1 MIFLFQGARILRFQ
15 PLIFWGVEH
24 DFGIFQ
30 SSPLARSVGRW
41 VRRSPSFVSA
51 ASQLVV
57 FGRSPFGSGG
67 GRVVSAGER
76 QRYTPCEVKVL
87 RVSWGQVVVG
97 KWIPCLKLTETN
109 LKMGKNPI
117 RKGCRWCSL
126 PLPPIFHGLWLLV
139 NFRECYLK
147 KVLGAL
153 PAWADFD
160 RIRITH
166 WKNNFLR
173 SCSPF
178 GEVAVL
184 WLDEFGVFFFITLHS
199 WKVTESHT
207 NHV

>member
-1 MIFLFQGARILRFQ
+1 MIWGFSKVLLLQGRLGGGFAV
-15 PLIFWGVEH
+15 P
-24 DFGIFQ
+24 
-30 SSPLARSVGRW
+30 PRS
-41 VRRSPSFVSA
+41 FSA
-51 ASQLVV
+51 ASQL
-57 FGRSPFGSGG
+57 GRFWAITLWLGSGG
-67 GRVVSAGER
+67 LAAGER

-97 KWIPCLKLTETN
+97 KWIPCLKLTETH

-173 SCSPF
+173 SCSPS
-178 GEVAVL
+178 GR
-184 WLDEFGVFFFITLHS
+184 WRFFDLMNLECFFHHFT
-199 WKVTESHT
+199 
-207 NHV
+207 

>member
-1 MIFLFQGARILRFQ
+1 MILGFSKVLLLQGRLGGGFAVPPLSFQLLLSWSFLGD
-15 PLIFWGVEH
+15 H
-24 DFGIFQ
+24 
-30 SSPLARSVGRW
+30 PLARVGR
-41 VRRSPSFVSA
+41 V
-51 ASQLVV
+51 
-57 FGRSPFGSGG
+57 G
-67 GRVVSAGER
+67 GRRKA
-76 QRYTPCEVKVL
+76 TNTLCEVKVL

-97 KWIPCLKLTETN
+97 KWIPCLKLTETH

-126 PLPPIFHGLWLLV
+126 PLPPIFHPLWLLV

-173 SCSPF
+173 
-178 GEVAVL
+178 
-184 WLDEFGVFFFITLHS
+184 FFDLMNF
-199 WKVTESHT
+199 
-207 NHV
+207 